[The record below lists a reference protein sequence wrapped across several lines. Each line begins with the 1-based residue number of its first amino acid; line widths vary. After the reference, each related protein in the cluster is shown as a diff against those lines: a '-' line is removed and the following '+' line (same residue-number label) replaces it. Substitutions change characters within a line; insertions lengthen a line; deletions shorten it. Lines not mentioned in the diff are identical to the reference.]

1 MTGCS
6 HGCLW
11 GGRDRVV
18 AMLCAMD
25 GPNGDAMTRPGGD
38 ESGDGLLW
46 TSRQAVQDK
55 VSWCGLPLM
64 SYWAGIKRLEE
75 QRVPLS

>member
-1 MTGCS
+1 MAGYS

-11 GGRDRVV
+11 GGRDGVV

-46 TSRQAVQDK
+46 ASQQAV
-55 VSWCGLPLM
+55 
-64 SYWAGIKRLEE
+64 RT
-75 QRVPLS
+75 R